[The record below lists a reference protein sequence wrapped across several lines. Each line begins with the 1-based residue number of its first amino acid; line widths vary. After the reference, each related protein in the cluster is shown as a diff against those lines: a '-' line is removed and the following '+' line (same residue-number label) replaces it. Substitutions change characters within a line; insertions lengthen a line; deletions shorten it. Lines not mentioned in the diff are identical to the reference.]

1 MDEMTFGVPP
11 LFRGHEPSRKRNPGQ
26 SAGELHPTPCSCLAA
41 GPSSGHWEWTRKYQ
55 WALLGLMTH
64 SKGMTSIP
72 SDFLGTCLQLE
83 RQCP

>member
-1 MDEMTFGVPP
+1 MTFRMPP
-11 LFRGHEPSRKRNPGQ
+11 HFRGHKPFGKTKSKTKCGRAAFHAR
-26 SAGELHPTPCSCLAA
+26 SCCAA

-72 SDFLGTCLQLE
+72 LDFLGTCLQLE
-83 RQCP
+83 RPCP